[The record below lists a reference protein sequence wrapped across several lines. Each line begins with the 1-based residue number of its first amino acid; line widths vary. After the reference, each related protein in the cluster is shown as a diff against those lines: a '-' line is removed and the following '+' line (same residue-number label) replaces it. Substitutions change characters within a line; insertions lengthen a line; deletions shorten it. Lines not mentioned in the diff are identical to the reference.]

1 MLHFMV
7 HVCNIHA
14 MDRNDR
20 FRAALWAFVGRQQ
33 SKAAAAIELK
43 VTRTDLYRYLSGD
56 TVPRPE
62 RMRRMMSRMAAG
74 SVLSVS
80 DAIDIPPM
88 PEENVTQMRDML
100 LHLASLLDL
109 DLASRRVNERKG
121 G

>member
-1 MLHFMV
+1 MA
-7 HVCNIHA
+7 A
-14 MDRNDR
+14 MDQNDR
-20 FRAALWAFVGRQQ
+20 FRTALWAFVGRQQ
-33 SKAAAAIELK
+33 SKTAAAIELK

-62 RMRRMMSRMAAG
+62 RMRQMMSRMAMGVVPQASG
-74 SVLSVS
+74 
-80 DAIDIPPM
+80 AIDIPPM
-88 PEENVTQMRDML
+88 SEEKVTQMRDML